1 MEMIQVLI
9 TKNFVPDFQLI
20 GGGVIFDFSV
30 KDISFHISSQGL
42 EAFHLI
48 LKVKEEIKL
57 PNNEA
62 GVYST
67 TEVNYLGEL
76 RS

>member
-1 MEMIQVLI
+1 ML
-9 TKNFVPDFQLI
+9 
-20 GGGVIFDFSV
+20 
-30 KDISFHISSQGL
+30 SFHISLLALQASLSIPRG
-42 EAFHLI
+42 EGG
-48 LKVKEEIKL
+48 VKL

-76 RS
+76 GVRYPVTDNLSVNLSGWRSNITKRLAR